1 MALVFI
7 TFKFVKEKKK
17 NQLERKTI
25 TMIYQKPHGNK
36 FSSFWKI

>member
-17 NQLERKTI
+17 KSIGKENNYNDISKT
-25 TMIYQKPHGNK
+25 T
-36 FSSFWKI
+36 W